1 MSDTARVRPAPSV
14 APMDVPLYL
23 STRRATQE
31 LVAAGHTQRMAR
43 RLLAAGLAGDP
54 VRSASDVAYDA
65 ERVIALALRDEV
77 TREEVDRACPSGLF
91 VARRLGDVAGPWDF
105 SYPWAAYLRTT
116 IGSSGPFPLVVAIS
130 SVVVR
135 GADIVEVRPSREGH
149 YTMGLADPGPWFAVF
164 RDRRC
169 PTGPGRP
176 WALHLPFRPRVGES
190 AA

>member
-1 MSDTARVRPAPSV
+1 
-14 APMDVPLYL
+14 MDVPLYI
-23 STRRATQE
+23 STRRATEE

-43 RLLAAGLAGDP
+43 RLLDAGLAGEP
-54 VRSASDVAYDA
+54 LRSSRDVAYDV
-65 ERVIALALRDEV
+65 ERVVALALREQV
-77 TREEVDRACPSGLF
+77 TRAEVDRACPSGLF
-91 VARRLGDVAGPWDF
+91 VARRLDDVAGPWDF

-116 IGSSGPFPLVVAIS
+116 IESSGPFPLVVAIS

-135 GADIVEVRPSREGH
+135 GADIEEVRPSREGH
-149 YTMGLADPGPWFAVF
+149 YTLRLADPGPWFTVF

-176 WALHLPFRPRVGES
+176 WALHVPFLPRVGES